1 MARSK
6 KFLIRLII
14 AVVLGGSAG
23 TPFIVP
29 HPAYARDPG
38 PQRSRLRCTTRIHGP
53 CEATFDG
60 GKEAPKPARLYRD
73 SDNR

>member
-1 MARSK
+1 MKRFGSSTSK
-6 KFLIRLII
+6 LVLMVLIALMV
-14 AVVLGGSAG
+14 AL
-23 TPFIVP
+23 VP
-29 HPAYARDPG
+29 ASTAYARDPG